1 MAEQYV
7 IEVVSLVSIPRPEAQ
22 ILSYYSGFS
31 PAIGS
36 LINVPFRNRQVP
48 AVVLNSLPLAQ
59 AKITLKKEFSF
70 DLRQAGKTITEAP
83 VLNEKQQALAFW
95 LASQYYAPLGA
106 SFKAVLPPFAGKKK
120 FPINSPKTLDLK
132 RETPGKR
139 SFLMINDPA
148 LHYKKYL
155 EPIKQKAKKQILL
168 LVPETTHLDYFAEKF
183 TSADWRIKP
192 EILNSGLSNQ
202 KYYEIYQKV
211 SSGKPILLISTRVGC
226 FLPWQNLGLIIL
238 DHESNYA
245 YRSDTT
251 PKYHTADLAREL
263 AKRHGSEL
271 IISDTLPRLET
282 FHELGLADYK
292 LKTINYKLI
301 NLVSEIKDANYSPFS
316 RELQEKILA
325 AIDKKQKIIL
335 FVPRK
340 GYALYLLCNNCG
352 YIARCEK
359 CDSVM
364 VVHSSINHKLKTINC
379 LGCHRC
385 ENIQPMQNTCPKCQR
400 AILEYKGLAIQK
412 AMEKLSAWLS
422 RVYSSPPLQLELS
435 NDTAPDRKAAD
446 KILAEFS
453 SGEAKILFTT
463 QKIFSYLYPTTGL
476 PKADLIAILNAD
488 MLSSFVDFRA
498 DEEALRDLITLTK
511 LADQT
516 IIQTYHPDAPP
527 LKALAENKINEFMDG
542 ELANRRTLGY
552 PPFSELIKLTF
563 RHRKSE
569 IAECEAKIMS
579 ERLKLETRNYNLKTV
594 ILGPN
599 PGLKEKGLHTQ
610 EIILKSKLETKKRNT
625 EVLRLLTRGW
635 QAEVT
640 D

>member
-70 DLRQAGKTITEAP
+70 DLRQ
-83 VLNEKQQALAFW
+83 
-95 LASQYYAPLGA
+95 
-106 SFKAVLPPFAGKKK
+106 AGKKK

-245 YRSDTT
+245 YHSDST
-251 PKYHTADLAREL
+251 PKYHATELAREL
-263 AKRHGSEL
+263 AQQHGSEL
-271 IISDTLPRLET
+271 IISDTLPPPRD

-301 NLVSEIKDANYSPFS
+301 NLVSEIKDANYS
-316 RELQEKILA
+316 
-325 AIDKKQKIIL
+325 
-335 FVPRK
+335 
-340 GYALYLLCNNCG
+340 
-352 YIARCEK
+352 
-359 CDSVM
+359 
-364 VVHSSINHKLKTINC
+364 
-379 LGCHRC
+379 
-385 ENIQPMQNTCPKCQR
+385 
-400 AILEYKGLAIQK
+400 
-412 AMEKLSAWLS
+412 
-422 RVYSSPPLQLELS
+422 
-435 NDTAPDRKAAD
+435 
-446 KILAEFS
+446 
-453 SGEAKILFTT
+453 
-463 QKIFSYLYPTTGL
+463 
-476 PKADLIAILNAD
+476 
-488 MLSSFVDFRA
+488 
-498 DEEALRDLITLTK
+498 
-511 LADQT
+511 
-516 IIQTYHPDAPP
+516 
-527 LKALAENKINEFMDG
+527 
-542 ELANRRTLGY
+542 
-552 PPFSELIKLTF
+552 
-563 RHRKSE
+563 
-569 IAECEAKIMS
+569 
-579 ERLKLETRNYNLKTV
+579 
-594 ILGPN
+594 
-599 PGLKEKGLHTQ
+599 
-610 EIILKSKLETKKRNT
+610 
-625 EVLRLLTRGW
+625 
-635 QAEVT
+635 
-640 D
+640 